1 MVSFVMSD
9 YPSSCM
15 HISIISW
22 VCFWWMPVFNIFPFT
37 DCWNLLLIIQYTSL
51 IVYVWVYTV
60 PVCYALNEVFLFTI
74 TANSACSTNLFSEIS
89 ASEHPPPC
97 WPQAAT
103 PQVPE
108 DQGGHR
114 RTHHPPPGEE
124 AGTHPTQV
132 TPPISLCCTLWILQ
146 SSLNTKIYMFIEMQ
160 YLITLYCGHN
170 RIVKI

>member
-1 MVSFVMSD
+1 MLK
-9 YPSSCM
+9 SSINHTVYIFNCICLSV
-15 HISIISW
+15 HSAW
-22 VCFWWMPVFNIFPFT
+22 LFCFEW
-37 DCWNLLLIIQYTSL
+37 SL
-51 IVYVWVYTV
+51 
-60 PVCYALNEVFLFTI
+60 FLFTI

-97 WPQAAT
+97 WPQAAP

-114 RTHHPPPGEE
+114 RTHHSPPGEE

-132 TPPISLCCTLWILQ
+132 TPPINLCGNLSILQ
-146 SSLNTKIYMFIEMQ
+146 FSLNTIFHGVLNSLLRDSIPQMYLFIEMQ

-170 RIVKI
+170 RIIQIQVSNFPRSVNENTTPNV

>member
-1 MVSFVMSD
+1 MLK
-9 YPSSCM
+9 SSINHKVYIFNCICLSV
-15 HISIISW
+15 HSAW
-22 VCFWWMPVFNIFPFT
+22 LFCFEW
-37 DCWNLLLIIQYTSL
+37 SL
-51 IVYVWVYTV
+51 
-60 PVCYALNEVFLFTI
+60 FLFTI

-97 WPQAAT
+97 WPQAAP

-132 TPPISLCCTLWILQ
+132 TPPINLCGNLSILQ
-146 SSLNTKIYMFIEMQ
+146 FSLNTIFHGVLNSLLRDSTNVFVHWNAISNNIVLWSQQDHTNSSFKFSQ
-160 YLITLYCGHN
+160 KCQWKHN
-170 RIVKI
+170 T